1 MNQGNTLSVRH
12 HRRWRDCI
20 IVLILFLGGVCAGMA
35 YLNAVR
41 TNRSAIQGIEYLYGP
56 SVMFAAGRG
65 FYHPDINAS
74 PELRAFV
81 RNEVESLDPKMLP
94 PDIPRQDST
103 VAAYHLYLLYVVAAF
118 WWLFGISWSSL
129 EPLAAIML
137 GWNAAAAYGLF
148 RLGMGRVIS
157 LVCAVIFTLSPPIL
171 IMLPNLRDF
180 SKAPFILT
188 VILLLIYLVKAKPSL
203 SRLAVYLPLLG
214 LLIGVGM
221 GFRQDIIIFIPPAI
235 LVACISLY
243 RAGNASLLRRCA
255 VAALFLVCLFGT
267 ASPMLGRMEGGAQP
281 YHPLVQGYSMKRMES
296 LGIEPAAYA
305 PLASGQDNYVF
316 SVLYDYYR
324 RVNHKP
330 NAHFSYNS
338 PGAEAAGRQ
347 WLIDMGVHFPADII
361 TRGYAS
367 VLRSLRYADAYT
379 PWFSQFPSGLR
390 SIENIHLG
398 FAAFMHRFGLLLGIA
413 ALLCIGVRNLAAGLG
428 LIVFVVYVFG
438 YVGLQCEFRHAF
450 HFAFIP
456 FWVMGFLTSTAL
468 NKLWFWQPAGF
479 QKIRTA
485 LVRSFLFVLFAAGF
499 SFILCSIKST
509 SDTSRAIS
517 SFLLIPVLARIV
529 IIALSLISRVELIR
543 RAMSSILMSFLICP
557 SS

>member
-1 MNQGNTLSVRH
+1 
-12 HRRWRDCI
+12 
-20 IVLILFLGGVCAGMA
+20 
-35 YLNAVR
+35 
-41 TNRSAIQGIEYLYGP
+41 
-56 SVMFAAGRG
+56 
-65 FYHPDINAS
+65 
-74 PELRAFV
+74 
-81 RNEVESLDPKMLP
+81 
-94 PDIPRQDST
+94 
-103 VAAYHLYLLYVVAAF
+103 
-118 WWLFGISWSSL
+118 
-129 EPLAAIML
+129 
-137 GWNAAAAYGLF
+137 
-148 RLGMGRVIS
+148 
-157 LVCAVIFTLSPPIL
+157 
-171 IMLPNLRDF
+171 MLPNLRDF

-188 VILLLIYLVKAKPSL
+188 IIFLLVYLIKVKPSL

-221 GFRQDIIIFIPPAI
+221 GFRQDIIIFIPTAI

-243 RAGNASLLRRCA
+243 RVGNASLLRRCV
-255 VAALFLVCLFGT
+255 VAALFLACLFGT
-267 ASPMLGRMEGGAQP
+267 ASPMLGKMEGGAQP

-296 LGIEPAAYA
+296 LGIAPAAYA

-324 RVNHKP
+324 RVNSKP

-347 WLIDMGVHFPADII
+347 WLIDMGVHFPADIL

-390 SIENIHLG
+390 GIENIHLG
-398 FAAFMHRFGLLLGIA
+398 FAAFMHRFGLLLGMA
-413 ALLCIGVRNLAAGLG
+413 ALLCIGVRNLTAGLG

-468 NKLWFWQPAGF
+468 L
-479 QKIRTA
+479 
-485 LVRSFLFVLFAAGF
+485 
-499 SFILCSIKST
+499 
-509 SDTSRAIS
+509 
-517 SFLLIPVLARIV
+517 
-529 IIALSLISRVELIR
+529 
-543 RAMSSILMSFLICP
+543 
-557 SS
+557 